1 MKIKTLN
8 VGPLQCCCYVVF
20 NEQSREAIVID
31 PGGDAEIIIDYIRK
45 NKLKPVL
52 LVNTHGHGD
61 HIGANL
67 ELKEAFPEIKVCIH
81 ADDEPMLTH
90 PSKNLSFLGGV
101 LYKSPPAE
109 RVLKHGD
116 TIGVDGCKF
125 KVLHT
130 PGHTPGGICLLS
142 TSNVENPPSFG
153 REGCQASVLFSGDTL
168 FASGVGRTDLPGGS
182 YEALM
187 ESIRDNILT
196 LDDNT
201 VIYPGH
207 GPSSTVAE
215 EKAAN
220 PFIQAFV
227 NE

>member
-20 NEQSREAIVID
+20 NEQSRETIVID
-31 PGGDAEIIIDYIRK
+31 PGGDVEIIIDYIKK
-45 NKLKPVL
+45 NKLKPL
-52 LVNTHGHGD
+52 LLINTHGHGD

-67 ELKEAFPEIKVCIH
+67 ELKGAFPGIKICIH

-101 LYKSPPAE
+101 LYKSPPADC
-109 RVLKHGD
+109 VLRHGD
-116 TIGVDGCKF
+116 IVGVDGCKF

-142 TSNVENPPSFG
+142 TENK
-153 REGCQASVLFSGDTL
+153 GCQASVLFSGDTL
-168 FASGVGRTDLPGGS
+168 FASSVGRTDLPGGS

-201 VIYPGH
+201 VVYPGH
-207 GPSSTVAE
+207 GPSTTVAE
-215 EKAAN
+215 EKANN

-227 NE
+227 NER

>member
-20 NEQSREAIVID
+20 NEQSCEAIVID
-31 PGGDAEIIIDYIRK
+31 PGGDVEIITDYIKK
-45 NKLKPVL
+45 NKLKPL
-52 LVNTHGHGD
+52 LLINTHGHGD
-61 HIGANL
+61 HIGGNL
-67 ELKEAFPEIKVCIH
+67 ELKEVFPEIKICIH
-81 ADDEPMLTH
+81 ADDEQMLTH
-90 PSKNLSFLGGV
+90 PAKNLSFIGGV
-101 LYKSPPAE
+101 PYKSPPAE
-109 RVLKHGD
+109 CVLKHGD
-116 TIGVDGCKF
+116 IVGVDGCKF

-142 TSNVENPPSFG
+142 TSNESSVGSHESKLKT
-153 REGCQASVLFSGDTL
+153 QSVLFSGDTL
-168 FASGVGRTDLPGGS
+168 FAQGIGRTDLPGGS
-182 YEALM
+182 QETLM
-187 ESIRDNILT
+187 ESIRDKILT

-201 VIYPGH
+201 IVYPGH

-215 EKAAN
+215 EKANN

>member
-1 MKIKTLN
+1 MKIETLN

-20 NEQSREAIVID
+20 NEQSLEAIVID
-31 PGGDAEIIIDYIRK
+31 PGGDAEIIIDYIKK

-52 LVNTHGHGD
+52 LINTHGHGD
-61 HIGANL
+61 HIGGNL
-67 ELKEAFPEIKVCIH
+67 ELKEAYPEIKVCIH
-81 ADDEPMLTH
+81 ADDEPMLAH
-90 PSKNLSFLGGV
+90 PSKNLSFLGGE

-109 RVLKHGD
+109 CVLKEGD
-116 TIGVDGCKF
+116 IVGVDGCKF

-142 TSNVENPPSFG
+142 TANG
-153 REGCQASVLFSGDTL
+153 GCQASVLFSGDTL
-168 FASGVGRTDLPGGS
+168 FATGIGRTDLPGGN
-182 YEALM
+182 YKTLM

-201 VIYPGH
+201 VVYPGH
-207 GPSSTVAE
+207 GPSTTVAE
-215 EKAAN
+215 EKTTN

>member
-31 PGGDAEIIIDYIRK
+31 PGGDVEIITDYIKK
-45 NKLKPVL
+45 NKLKPL
-52 LVNTHGHGD
+52 LLINTHGHGD

-67 ELKEAFPEIKVCIH
+67 ELKEAFPEIKICIH

-101 LYKSPPAE
+101 LYKSPPADC
-109 RVLKHGD
+109 VLRHGD
-116 TIGVDGCKF
+116 IVGVDGCKF

-142 TSNVENPPSFG
+142 TSN
-153 REGCQASVLFSGDTL
+153 EGCQTSVLFSGDTL
-168 FASGVGRTDLPGGS
+168 FAGSVGRTDLPSGS

-187 ESIRDNILT
+187 ESIRENILT

-201 VIYPGH
+201 VVYPGH
-207 GPSSTVAE
+207 GPSTTVAE
-215 EKAAN
+215 EKANN

>member
-45 NKLKPVL
+45 NKLNPL
-52 LVNTHGHGD
+52 LLINTHGHGD

-67 ELKEAFPEIKVCIH
+67 ELKEAFPEIKICIH
-81 ADDEPMLTH
+81 ADDEQMLTH

-101 LYKSPPAE
+101 LYKSPPVE

-116 TIGVDGCKF
+116 SIGVDGCKF

-142 TSNVENPPSFG
+142 
-153 REGCQASVLFSGDTL
+153 ALDDVLFSGDTL
-168 FASGVGRTDLPGGS
+168 FAEGVGRTDLPGGS

-207 GPSSTVAE
+207 GPSTTVAE
-215 EKAAN
+215 EKANN